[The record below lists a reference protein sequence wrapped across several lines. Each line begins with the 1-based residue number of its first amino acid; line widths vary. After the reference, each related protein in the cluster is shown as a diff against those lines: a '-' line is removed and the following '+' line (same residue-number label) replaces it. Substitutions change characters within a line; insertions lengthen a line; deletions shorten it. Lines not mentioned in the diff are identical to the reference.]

1 MKAIKFVNTKG
12 ATCADCGKRI
22 SKAEHIRYGGVC
34 KLCWGIRWLG
44 FVKSHVKLYI

>member
-1 MKAIKFVNTKG
+1 MKTINFNNADSTK
-12 ATCADCGKRI
+12 CADCGKRI
-22 SKAEHIRYGGVC
+22 SKAERIRYGGVC